1 MTVGKLIGVIATIL
15 VAIGAATG
23 VTVAVS
29 TASAPD
35 KSVDLQNPDNPN
47 NMSGGGSSSSSGR
60 VNYGTNG

>member
-1 MTVGKLIGVIATIL
+1 VGKLIGVIATIL

-29 TASAPD
+29 NASAPD
-35 KSVDLQNPDNPN
+35 KSVNLENPDEPN
-47 NMSGGGSSSSSGR
+47 NMSSSGGASSSGS

>member
-1 MTVGKLIGVIATIL
+1 VGKLIGVIATIL

-23 VTVAVS
+23 VTVAVQ

-35 KSVDLQNPDNPN
+35 KSVNLENPDAPN
-47 NMSGGGSSSSSGR
+47 NMSNGGGASSSGS